1 MELTEHKI
9 INIFHLLIVFPL
21 ILTLIYKDYFTSV
34 DPEIIKNILRVLVTL
49 GAINHS
55 YKLLN

>member
-1 MELTEHKI
+1 MELTEHKV
-9 INIFHLLIVFPL
+9 INLFHLLIVFPL

-49 GAINHS
+49 GIINHS